1 MVKCF
6 SAMPS
11 DPLPIHEHALENLRV
26 IRETMERAGSFTS
39 IPGWGGMAIGV
50 TAGGAAVVAQR
61 VVADPRAWLRV
72 WLIEAGVAAIIGAAT
87 MAVKW
92 RRAATPFMSGAARR
106 FFVSY
111 FAPLIAGAALTF
123 TLAHRGAFDPIPA
136 VWLLLYGSAFVSSG
150 AFSIRVIPAMGVCY
164 MLLGGLAALV
174 RLPVGNLILGAGFGA
189 LHIIFGFIIA
199 RRYGG

>member
-1 MVKCF
+1 LRL
-6 SAMPS
+6 PN
-11 DPLPIHEHALENLRV
+11 DPLPIHEHAIENLRV

-39 IPGWGGMAIGV
+39 IPGWGGVAIGV
-50 TAGGAAVVAQR
+50 TALIADTIAQR
-61 VVADPRAWLRV
+61 VIGSPEV
-72 WLIEAGVAAIIGAAT
+72 WLYVWLGEAAVAAIIAGIT
-87 MAVKW
+87 MTIKW
-92 RRAATPFMSGAARR
+92 RRTATPFMSGAARR

-111 FAPLIAGAALTF
+111 LAPLIAGAVLTA
-123 TLAHRGAFDPIPA
+123 TLASRGSFDAIPA

-150 AFSIRVIPAMGVCY
+150 AFSIRVIPVMGVCF

-189 LHIIFGFIIA
+189 LHIIFGLIIA